1 MALRSRAWPRW
12 AELAAALRGVGGVL
26 AAAPDKEALVPG
38 SAAGERLVGR
48 SVLYHWAGIGW
59 CSGVVEKAN
68 GDESN
73 YP

>member
-1 MALRSRAWPRW
+1 M
-12 AELAAALRGVGGVL
+12 GGVL

-59 CSGVVEKAN
+59 GSGVVEKAN

-73 YP
+73 YPYP